1 MRETVVAERGGRLL
15 DVASDVGRI
24 DEAAGWRAAADGL
37 KVAEEPG
44 DVARVAKLAEK
55 EGSRTRAILKLA
67 GRGAIMFAAVAFEVF
82 WWILAAVL
90 AVLGFVC
97 ALKRRSSGHAC
108 VCGTPAM
115 HGAGAKRSRSLRRC
129 PRAAK

>member
-1 MRETVVAERGGRLL
+1 MAERGGRLL

-97 ALKRRSSGHAC
+97 ALKRAVERACLRLWHARDARR
-108 VCGTPAM
+108 GRKTLTQFAALPAR
-115 HGAGAKRSRSLRRC
+115 G
-129 PRAAK
+129 